1 MSGHQSATLGDTV
14 YFWFAANDT
23 SGSGN
28 DGASAVY
35 DVREAGAA
43 ADAAPL
49 LSGSATLLS
58 HANYPAG
65 CYEVAVAATSGNGFA
80 ASDTF
85 AVFATLAVDSQN
97 PTGIVGSC
105 TLTPLATAASIT
117 ALDAVVDTVKV
128 DTAAILV
135 DTNELQGDDVPGLI
149 STLDA
154 VVDTVKVDTA
164 AILVDTNELQ
174 GDWTNGGRLDVI
186 IDAILADTN
195 ELQGDDVPGLIST
208 LDAVVDTVKVDTAA
222 ILVDTNE
229 LQGDDVPGLISTLD
243 AVVDTVKAETVLI
256 LADTNELQGDW
267 TNGGRLDVI
276 IDAILADTNELQ
288 GDDVPGLIST
298 LDAVVDTV
306 KVDTAAILVDTNELQ
321 GDDVPGLIST
331 LDAVVD
337 TVKAETVLILADTNE
352 LQGDW
357 ANGGRLD
364 LLLDAIPTTAMRGTD
379 SAATATNLATV
390 DTVVDAIK
398 AVTDQMVFTK
408 ANELDANTQ
417 SINGAEVTGDGNA
430 TPWDGA

>member
-80 ASDTF
+80 AADTF
-85 AVFATLAVDSQN
+85 AAFATLAVDSQN

-117 ALDAVVDTVKV
+117 ALDTVVDRVEADTQDIQSRLPAALVNSRMDSTIDATGFEDAAVDKV
-128 DTAAILV
+128 WDETMAGHTTADTSGLV
-135 DTNELQGDDVPGLI
+135 MNEWQ
-149 STLDA
+149 
-154 VVDTVKVDTA
+154 
-164 AILVDTNELQ
+164 
-174 GDWTNGGRLDVI
+174 NGGRLDLIV
-186 IDAILADTN
+186 DAILA
-195 ELQGDDVPGLIST
+195 
-208 LDAVVDTVKVDTAA
+208 
-222 ILVDTNE
+222 DTNE

-256 LADTNELQGDW
+256 LADTG
-267 TNGGRLDVI
+267 
-276 IDAILADTNELQ
+276 
-288 GDDVPGLIST
+288 
-298 LDAVVDTV
+298 
-306 KVDTAAILVDTNELQ
+306 
-321 GDDVPGLIST
+321 
-331 LDAVVD
+331 
-337 TVKAETVLILADTNE
+337 E

-417 SINGAEVTGDGNA
+417 SINGAAVTGDGDA

>member
-1 MSGHQSATLGDTV
+1 MSGHQNATLDDTV

-23 SGSGN
+23 SGSGD

-154 VVDTVKVDTA
+154 VVDT
-164 AILVDTNELQ
+164 
-174 GDWTNGGRLDVI
+174 G
-186 IDAILADTN
+186 
-195 ELQGDDVPGLIST
+195 
-208 LDAVVDTVKVDTAA
+208 
-222 ILVDTNE
+222 
-229 LQGDDVPGLISTLD
+229 
-243 AVVDTVKAETVLI
+243 KAETVLI

-276 IDAILADTNELQ
+276 IDAILA
-288 GDDVPGLIST
+288 
-298 LDAVVDTV
+298 
-306 KVDTAAILVDTNELQ
+306 DTNELQ

>member
-1 MSGHQSATLGDTV
+1 
-14 YFWFAANDT
+14 
-23 SGSGN
+23 
-28 DGASAVY
+28 
-35 DVREAGAA
+35 
-43 ADAAPL
+43 
-49 LSGSATLLS
+49 
-58 HANYPAG
+58 
-65 CYEVAVAATSGNGFA
+65 
-80 ASDTF
+80 
-85 AVFATLAVDSQN
+85 
-97 PTGIVGSC
+97 
-105 TLTPLATAASIT
+105 
-117 ALDAVVDTVKV
+117 
-128 DTAAILV
+128 
-135 DTNELQGDDVPGLI
+135 
-149 STLDA
+149 
-154 VVDTVKVDTA
+154 
-164 AILVDTNELQ
+164 
-174 GDWTNGGRLDVI
+174 
-186 IDAILADTN
+186 
-195 ELQGDDVPGLIST
+195 
-208 LDAVVDTVKVDTAA
+208 
-222 ILVDTNE
+222 
-229 LQGDDVPGLISTLD
+229 
-243 AVVDTVKAETVLI
+243 

-337 TVKAETVLILADTNE
+337 TVKAETVLILADTSE

>member
-1 MSGHQSATLGDTV
+1 MSGHQNATLDDTV

-23 SGSGN
+23 SGSGD

-174 GDWTNGGRLDVI
+174 GDDF
-186 IDAILADTN
+186 
-195 ELQGDDVPGLIST
+195 
-208 LDAVVDTVKVDTAA
+208 
-222 ILVDTNE
+222 
-229 LQGDDVPGLISTLD
+229 PGLISTLD